1 MEENKKNEYINFKHL
16 KRFLTCQ
23 PYYVWNPTAVN
34 FNEETDSEEFSFW
47 QIDLDEVD
55 DLSYAEVI
63 KNGYSKVNAFF
74 EAHIEK
80 EAKQTNRKV
89 FINREIKVEIAF
101 KKTIEK
107 INDPD
112 VDWIVNPVFIYQD
125 CVIKPILF
133 RKDYGILSSLIHSS
147 KSKLKNYI
155 QAYFEI
161 NVLQKLAKQLKIELS
176 DYSFFNYD
184 SKQNYQ
190 VAPDLQFE
198 ESSFCWTQKSG
209 PAKDIKTS
217 IEEHN
222 QDLTILEKINSR
234 IITKSKKEN
243 LPSVYFSYD
252 FDQYIEKIRAS
263 KNIKKPEQLNDKD
276 LTDWG
281 VNDHFNELFP
291 FEQYG
296 IPHVSGSLIKKNEL
310 LDLLKESKKIYE
322 LQAKKKS
329 LYLVCKQENKIDYFE
344 VERLINLI
352 RNEKCVWYDF
362 EGFSMPFAIFKKT
375 KPYQQLVFQVSVI
388 KTDDDK
394 INDVNNLVVDPQ
406 TININDFKNIV
417 DAIYDPTAD
426 KYVVYNQSYE
436 NTRLKEMKEI
446 LASELDADEL
456 ATYEQKINHI
466 TDNTFDLLEL
476 FKITNAN
483 DKIPPIFLHKLLGF
497 SSIKKLENL
506 ITNSQIQLPIM
517 IKPYKSLD
525 VQNGLMAM
533 NKAIQRYLN
542 GIGDIEWKEDV
553 KRLKDYC
560 ENDVMAMIMVYH
572 FVLKLLQEE
581 DFINQF

>member
-74 EAHIEK
+74 EAHIKK

-89 FINREIKVEIAF
+89 FINREIKPEIAF

>member
-89 FINREIKVEIAF
+89 FINREIKPEIAF

>member
-23 PYYVWNPTAVN
+23 PYYVWNQTAVN

-63 KNGYSKVNAFF
+63 KNGYSKVNEFF

-89 FINREIKVEIAF
+89 FINQEIKVEIAF

-234 IITKSKKEN
+234 IITKSKKEE
-243 LPSVYFSYD
+243 LPSVYFAYD
-252 FDQYIEKIRAS
+252 FDQYIEKIRAA

-329 LYLVCKQENKIDYFE
+329 LDLVCKQENKIDYFE

-362 EGFSMPFAIFKKT
+362 EGFSMPFVIFKKT

-388 KTDDDK
+388 KTDQDQ

-417 DAIYDPTAD
+417 DAIYDPDAD

-446 LASELDADEL
+446 LASELDDDEL
-456 ATYEQKINHI
+456 AIYQQKINHI

-483 DKIPPIFLHKLLGF
+483 GKIPPIFLHKLLGF

-533 NKAIQRYLN
+533 NKAIQRYLD
-542 GIGDIEWKEDV
+542 GIGNHEWDEV
-553 KRLKDYC
+553 VNQLKAYC

-572 FVLKLLQEE
+572 FVLKLLEE
-581 DFINQF
+581 KDFINQF